1 MLGHKSLRKL
11 KIVGCKSLWSLPPS
25 MEYLTSLE
33 SHSALP
39 DVKILIW
46 LWRKRDE
53 VSQKVNQLSLR
64 VMWLLELPAAKALPN
79 RLLGS
84 ATPYYRSWSAVV
96 TIASSVHLLLV
107 ELSLPLSSLFWI
119 LAVESLFALISAA
132 VLGQWELFGSC
143 MWRLYVSP
151 CLALPSC
158 FGFLEKLILLV
169 LNYGPINYWRIFRIL
184 WMLLSILS
192 DGLSRGIFPFGSR
205 QLSIFW
211 LIMTEEH
218 RNFWHPVKRLWKM

>member
-1 MLGHKSLRKL
+1 MLGLKSLRKL
-11 KIVGCKSLWSLPPS
+11 KIVGCKSLWSLPRS

-33 SHSALP
+33 SHSVLP

-158 FGFLEKLILLV
+158 FGFLEKLYLVSLESWPYQLLK
-169 LNYGPINYWRIFRIL
+169 NISYIMNASFNTFRWFL
-184 WMLLSILS
+184 
-192 DGLSRGIFPFGSR
+192 PFGSR

-211 LIMTEEH
+211 MIMTEEH
-218 RNFWHPVKRLWKM
+218 GNFWHPVKRMWKM

>member
-1 MLGHKSLRKL
+1 
-11 KIVGCKSLWSLPPS
+11 
-25 MEYLTSLE
+25 
-33 SHSALP
+33 
-39 DVKILIW
+39 
-46 LWRKRDE
+46 
-53 VSQKVNQLSLR
+53 
-64 VMWLLELPAAKALPN
+64 
-79 RLLGS
+79 
-84 ATPYYRSWSAVV
+84 
-96 TIASSVHLLLV
+96 
-107 ELSLPLSSLFWI
+107 
-119 LAVESLFALISAA
+119 LFALISAA